1 MTPEFLLNRFP
12 NYNVDNDD
20 GYVKYKS
27 DIYKWN
33 QTEGINSILNAYK
46 ALIYQH
52 AYSANYEQQIVR
64 NMGLDIDLI
73 ESSDI
78 HGELLYKLLDEY
90 LETRGTKTSFKIL
103 FQLMFNRGVEII
115 FPRDYLLNLGGY
127 TYLRTNQ
134 IVMSGEFQL
143 TNHSG
148 LRGLRSGTV
157 TGIESFQPFYMN
169 GSRYYIINC
178 NNLNDSFIINEP
190 IEVTSYEYN
199 IVYNE
204 IHLPL
209 IDLKI
214 TSKGRYYK
222 IGDKIKPNVNQFH
235 NSYFVVSK
243 VSKGGIDIVNII
255 NGGSDYKVGDK
266 VKTANLT
273 HFSAIVSEV
282 DDNGAILKISVRNK
296 GYNFTV
302 LPLLHVNS
310 LGGVGA
316 VVEAES
322 NTIGCVEE
330 VKIQDGSLVYNT
342 GNILYTIESEHGE
355 GLVVKSIAASHYKRS
370 EYKNSVTDTTPK
382 NLLMDSAT
390 KHSHSYEIISDVP
403 ASKYTEVVEKYNNPS
418 GYVFTAIYTKLNK
431 VNITNIEVSGELI
444 RE

>member
-12 NYNVDNDD
+12 NYNVNNDD

-33 QTEGINSILNAYK
+33 QNEGINSILNAYK

-52 AYSANYEQQIVR
+52 AYSANYEHKIVK

-73 ESSDI
+73 ETADI

-103 FQLMFNRGVEII
+103 FQLMFNREVEIQ
-115 FPRDYLLNLGGY
+115 FPRDHLLDLGGY

-157 TGIESFQPFYMN
+157 SGIESFQPFYMN
-169 GSRYYIINC
+169 GDRYYIINC
-178 NNLNDSFIINEP
+178 NNLDDSFIINEP

-209 IDLKI
+209 IDLSI
-214 TSKGRYYK
+214 VSKGRYYK
-222 IGDKIKPNVNQFH
+222 VGDRITPNTNQFN

-243 VSKGGIDIVNII
+243 VSKGGIDIVNVI
-255 NGGSDYKVGDK
+255 NGGSGYSIGDK
-266 VKTANLT
+266 VKTVESS
-273 HFSAIVSEV
+273 HFSAMVSEV
-282 DDNGAILKISVRNK
+282 DDVGKILTITIQNK
-296 GYNFTV
+296 GYNFPS
-302 LPLLHVNS
+302 LPLLYIKS
-310 LGGVGA
+310 SSGIDA
-316 VVEAES
+316 IIES
-322 NTIGCVEE
+322 ESMSIGCVES

-342 GNILYTIESEHGE
+342 GNILYTFQSDRGE
-355 GLVVKSIAASHYKRS
+355 GLVVKNVAATHYKRS
-370 EYKNSVTDTTPK
+370 EYKNNVTDTTPK
-382 NLLMDSAT
+382 NLLIDSET

-403 ASKYTEVVEKYNNPS
+403 ASKYSEVVKKYNNPT
-418 GYVFTAIYTKLNK
+418 GYVFTPIYTKLNK